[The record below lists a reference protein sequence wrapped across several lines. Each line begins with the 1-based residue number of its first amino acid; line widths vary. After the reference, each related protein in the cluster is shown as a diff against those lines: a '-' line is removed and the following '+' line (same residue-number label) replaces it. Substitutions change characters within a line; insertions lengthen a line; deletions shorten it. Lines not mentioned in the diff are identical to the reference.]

1 MKQRFLFGY
10 VFILLVF
17 LLGGQTIPAQI
28 ILRENN
34 DPQSISTKRRNG
46 LQMLDN
52 IKVVLKQYYYDP
64 TFHGINLDERF
75 KLAKEAIKTQET
87 NAQIFRVIAQVLLD
101 FRDSHTKFYPPARST
116 RVEYGFSMQAIGNE
130 SFVIDVK
137 KGSDA
142 EIKGLKAGD
151 QVVDIEGFA
160 PSRDNLWVVK
170 YVLYQ
175 LEPREIILLNVKG
188 ADGKNKKLEIAAK
201 LKTLQDRKKEQ
212 ESRKKET
219 EKSPF
224 KCSELSSELIAC
236 KMYTF
241 VIERNDIDKMMQQV
255 GQHKKMILDLRGNGG
270 GYLRSLAHLTGYFFD
285 RDVKIGDEKLRDKTK
300 ELIAKTQKEKIYKG
314 ELIVLVDSDS
324 ASASEMFSGTIQLE
338 KRGKIIGDVTAGA
351 VMASYNIPMANE
363 RGGEGFEKV
372 SFYGMSVTIADF
384 LLRDGKRLEG
394 VGVIPDR
401 GLGPTGEALLK
412 KYDPVLSFSARLFG
426 VEISQ
431 EKAGQLYFMVD
442 KSEQD
447 TEESAS
453 KKEESN

>member
-1 MKQRFLFGY
+1 

-17 LLGGQTIPAQI
+17 LLGGQTIFAQI
-28 ILRENN
+28 IMKENN
-34 DPQSISTKRRNG
+34 DSQSISTKRKSG

-52 IKVVLKQYYYDP
+52 IKDVIKQYYYDP

-75 KLAKEAIKTQET
+75 KTAKETVKTQET
-87 NAQIFRVIAQVLLD
+87 NSQIFRVIAQVLLD
-101 FRDSHTKFYPPARST
+101 FRDSHTKFYPPARLT
-116 RVEYGFSMQAIGNE
+116 RVEYGFSMQTIGNE
-130 SFVIDVK
+130 CFITDIK

-142 EIKGLKAGD
+142 EAKGLKAGD
-151 QVVDIEGFA
+151 QIIDIEDFA
-160 PSRDNLWVVK
+160 PNRDNLWVVE

-175 LEPREIILLNVKG
+175 LEPREAILLSVKG
-188 ADGKNKKLEIAAK
+188 ADGKNKKLEIKAK
-201 LKTLQDRKKEQ
+201 LKTVQDRKKEQ
-212 ESRKKET
+212 ENRKKEI
-219 EKSPF
+219 EKLPF

-241 VIERNDIDKMMQQV
+241 IIERNDVDKMMQQV

-300 ELIAKTQKEKIYKG
+300 ELLAKTQKEKVYKG

-324 ASASEMFSGTIQLE
+324 ASASEIFSGTIQLE

-351 VMASYNIPMANE
+351 VMASYNIPMANQ
-363 RGGEGFEKV
+363 RGAEGFEVV

-384 LLRDGKRLEG
+384 LLRDGKRLENI
-394 VGVIPDR
+394 GVIPDV
-401 GLGPTGEALLK
+401 GIGPTSEGLLK
-412 KYDPVLSFSARLFG
+412 KYDPVLSYSARIFG

-431 EKAGQLYFMVD
+431 EKAGQLYFMAD
-442 KSEQD
+442 KPEQD
-447 TEESAS
+447 TEEKDG